1 MPHDGGLSE
10 RIAGVRLV
18 ATLQPRPADMSNRFA
33 RLFAAATLALFAACG
48 AQAAALTTYDIVLT
62 VDQLEESPCG
72 TPVAGIFGCVRLGD
86 AFRGHMTIDTSL
98 LATDGFNFT
107 ATLVDFW
114 LPFGDTLYSTRPDNE
129 VLAGF
134 SNGQTGPFDAGWPKA
149 PGLVIQGGQVVD
161 LVGNVHGS
169 SDVPFIDFSGS
180 YLPSNRFL
188 AVDGPTRALGSLLIA
203 SAVPEPESVVLMLAG
218 VAMLLYVRV
227 RRTTTA

>member
-1 MPHDGGLSE
+1 
-10 RIAGVRLV
+10 
-18 ATLQPRPADMSNRFA
+18 MSNRLA
-33 RLFAAATLALFAACG
+33 RLFAAAALALLAVCS
-48 AQAAALTTYDIVLT
+48 AQAMSLATYDIVLT

-86 AFRGHMTIDTSL
+86 SFRGHMTIDTGT
-98 LATDGFNFT
+98 LATDGFNFA

-114 LPFGDTLYSTRPDNE
+114 LPFGDTVYSTGPDNE

-134 SNGQTGPFDAGWPKA
+134 STGQPGPIDAGWPKA

-180 YLPSNRFL
+180 HLASNRFL
-188 AVDGPTRALGSLLIA
+188 ATDGPTRALGSLLVA
-203 SAVPEPESVVLMLAG
+203 SAVPEPEAMVLVMAG
-218 VAMLLYVRV
+218 LAMLLYARV
-227 RRTTTA
+227 RRTTTL

>member
-1 MPHDGGLSE
+1 
-10 RIAGVRLV
+10 
-18 ATLQPRPADMSNRFA
+18 MSHCFA
-33 RLFAAATLALFAACG
+33 RFFAAATLALFTAVA
-48 AQAAALTTYDIVLT
+48 AQAMSLTTYDIVLT

-86 AFRGHMTIDTSL
+86 AFRGHMTIATSI

-114 LPFGDTLYSTRPDNE
+114 LPFGDTVYSTGPDNE

-134 SNGQTGPFDAGWPKA
+134 SNGQPGPFDAGWPKA

-161 LVGNVHGS
+161 LVGNVHGA

-180 YLPSNRFL
+180 YLASNRFL
-188 AVDGPTRALGSLLIA
+188 AADGPTRALGSLLIA
-203 SAVPEPESVVLMLAG
+203 SAVPEPESIVLMLAG
-218 VAMLLYVRV
+218 VAMLLYARV